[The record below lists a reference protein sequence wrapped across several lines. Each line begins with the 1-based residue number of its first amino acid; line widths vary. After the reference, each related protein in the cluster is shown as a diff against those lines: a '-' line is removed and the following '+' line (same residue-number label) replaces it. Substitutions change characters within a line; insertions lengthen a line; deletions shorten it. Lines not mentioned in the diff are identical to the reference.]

1 MPQRQSKKEGSL
13 RSNWLAPKLVQLVER
28 FLQLVERFLRLGKRL
43 ARYGLDGFVLALI
56 ASIVVAYLWPR
67 PGVYRGIVDLQDIT
81 RIGIA
86 LIFFF
91 YGLRLNPAQLRTGL
105 ANWRLHLVVQAVTF
119 IVFPALVLLAKI
131 VVRGTWDAPLWVGT
145 FFLAALP
152 TTISSSVV
160 LVSMGRGNV
169 PAAIFN
175 ASVSSLLGI
184 LLTPLWMGILL
195 AGTNGG
201 FSPAQAIL
209 QLSLQVVLPVFV
221 GMTLHKRFG
230 ILVIRHPRPF
240 RLFDQ
245 GVILLIVYISFAE
258 SFFNKMFRDYSSWHV
273 LLLCV
278 AMLALFFVVYGL
290 TTLLAKILKF
300 NTPDTITT
308 VFCGS
313 QKSLVHGTAM
323 SRVLFPGYTATAVL
337 LMPLMIYHT
346 LQLIVTSAIVGK
358 RSLPAP
364 EDNQQL

>member
-1 MPQRQSKKEGSL
+1 MPKHQLNKDVPLLSKESGHVFARLRQR
-13 RSNWLAPKLVQLVER
+13 
-28 FLQLVERFLRLGKRL
+28 F

-56 ASIVVAYLWPR
+56 TAIVVAYLWPG
-67 PGVYRGIVDLQDIT
+67 PGVYRGMVDLQDIT
-81 RIGIA
+81 CVGIA

-105 ANWRLHLVVQAVTF
+105 TNWRLHLVVQSVTF
-119 IVFPALVLLAKI
+119 ILFPALVLLVKTLAG
-131 VVRGTWDAPLWVGT
+131 GTWDAPLWSGT

-175 ASVSSLLGI
+175 TSISSLLGI
-184 LLTPLWMGILL
+184 FLTPLWMGILL
-195 AGTNGG
+195 VGYKGAFT
-201 FSPAQAIL
+201 PTKAIL

-221 GMTLHKRFG
+221 GMMLHKKFG
-230 ILVIRHPRPF
+230 ILTVRHPRTF
-240 RLFDQ
+240 RFFDQ
-245 GVILLIVYISFAE
+245 GVILLIVYVSFAE
-258 SFFNKMFRDYSSWHV
+258 SFFKKMFSGYSLWHI
-273 LLLCV
+273 LLLCA

-290 TTLLAKILKF
+290 TALIAKILKF
-300 NTPDTITT
+300 NKPDTTTT

-323 SRVLFPGYTATAVL
+323 SRVLFPGFTATAVL
-337 LMPLMIYHT
+337 LLPLMIYHT

-358 RSLPAP
+358 RR
-364 EDNQQL
+364 